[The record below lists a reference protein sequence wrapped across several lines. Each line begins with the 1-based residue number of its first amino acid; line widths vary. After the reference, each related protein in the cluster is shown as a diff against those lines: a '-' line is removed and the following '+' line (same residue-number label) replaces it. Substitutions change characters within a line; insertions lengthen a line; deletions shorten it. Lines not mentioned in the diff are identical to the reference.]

1 MSVFSKDLVQKYF
14 PSPLKAT
21 KMIKKH
27 FIFGEWCSIF
37 NNVKFPSLN
46 FRLLKLI
53 ESWIG
58 SLCWVRMELE
68 DGGWRDTGQSLI
80 VASGKVH
87 INYLLSIIIWVQVN
101 TIGHDWHKL
110 SFQWKIL
117 YLFGNSGLGYFN
129 ISVYLGKMQ
138 LLILEMQDNLQKTSF
153 T

>member
-1 MSVFSKDLVQKYF
+1 MGNILFLVNGVPF
-14 PSPLKAT
+14 LA
-21 KMIKKH
+21 M
-27 FIFGEWCSIF
+27 
-37 NNVKFPSLN
+37 SLN
-46 FRLLKLI
+46 FRLFKSFKLRLRA
-53 ESWIG
+53 ESEVCAEW
-58 SLCWVRMELE
+58 
-68 DGGWRDTGQSLI
+68 GWRDRGQSLI

-153 T
+153 TSLFESVKKSTPRPWDVIERVR

>member
-1 MSVFSKDLVQKYF
+1 MVFLF
-14 PSPLKAT
+14 LA
-21 KMIKKH
+21 M
-27 FIFGEWCSIF
+27 
-37 NNVKFPSLN
+37 SLN
-46 FRLLKLI
+46 FRLFKSFKLRLRA
-53 ESWIG
+53 ESEVCAEW
-58 SLCWVRMELE
+58 
-68 DGGWRDTGQSLI
+68 GWRDRGQSLI

-153 T
+153 TKQNDVENCLRVLRSQLRDLEMWLRG